1 MLQSEVYLN
10 PTLLQCLKS
19 LVEFHGKEK
28 RKKKK
33 KKKKIMLQCDISNE

>member
-33 KKKKIMLQCDISNE
+33 IMLQCDISNE